1 MGVKQQ
7 IKAIV
12 PQRVWKLLQRNKANI
27 KLASYHSGQRKR
39 FLNNCAGQWND
50 ERFEQLR
57 GTMVYYIHRIEKG
70 LSHKHFRSG
79 FGRSAFIELKAMMER
94 WRELGYPVDDVT
106 YHAAQNVV
114 RAYVHKHRAIG
125 KQIPQFV
132 SEWFADEVASADK
145 ACGNEGN
152 AGVKIVRA
160 SDKLDNK
167 TKNYATL
174 FAQRT
179 SVREYA
185 GTPVN
190 MQAVHDAI
198 ALSMKTP
205 SVCNR
210 QAYRI
215 LLVQNPK
222 LIEHALKLQGGWRGY
237 DMPPLLALISVD
249 VRSFVSVEERNEPYI
264 DGGLFTMAFLTALE
278 YESLASC
285 PLNTMMRK
293 QQEHDIRNLLGIPDY
308 EVLIAFVAIGNFP
321 ESIES
326 PISFRYK
333 PEIITR
339 ELR

>member
-7 IKAIV
+7 VKAIV
-12 PQRVWKLLQRNKANI
+12 PQRVWKILQRNKANLR
-27 KLASYHSGQRKR
+27 LASYYSDQRKR
-39 FLNNCAGQWND
+39 FLNNCAGRWND
-50 ERFEQLR
+50 EQFEQLR

-70 LSHKHFRSG
+70 LSHKRFRSG
-79 FGRSAFIELKAMMER
+79 FGRSAFAELKAVMER
-94 WRELGYPVDDVT
+94 WRESGYSTDDET
-106 YHAAQNVV
+106 YQAAQNVI

-125 KQIPQFV
+125 KPIPQFV
-132 SEWFADEVASADK
+132 GEWFADAVASADK

-185 GTPVN
+185 GTSVD
-190 MQAVHDAI
+190 MQAVHEAI
-198 ALSMKTP
+198 AISMKTP

-215 LLVQNPK
+215 LLVQNQELVK
-222 LIEHALKLQGGWRGY
+222 RALELQGGWRGY
-237 DMPPLLALISVD
+237 DAPPVLALISVD

-293 QQEHDIRNLLGIPDY
+293 QQERDIRELLDIPDY
-308 EVLIAFVAIGNFP
+308 EVLIAFIAIGNVP

-333 PEIITR
+333 PEAITR

>member
-1 MGVKQQ
+1 M
-7 IKAIV
+7 
-12 PQRVWKLLQRNKANI
+12 
-27 KLASYHSGQRKR
+27 
-39 FLNNCAGQWND
+39 
-50 ERFEQLR
+50 
-57 GTMVYYIHRIEKG
+57 
-70 LSHKHFRSG
+70 SHKHFRSG
-79 FGRSAFIELKAMMER
+79 FGRSAFAELKAVMER
-94 WRELGYPVDDVT
+94 WRESGYSTDDET
-106 YHAAQNVV
+106 YQAAQNVI

-125 KQIPQFV
+125 KPIPQFV
-132 SEWFADEVASADK
+132 GEWFADEVASADK

-174 FAQRT
+174 FEQRT
-179 SVREYA
+179 SVREYT
-185 GTPVN
+185 GTSVD
-190 MQAVHDAI
+190 MQAVQEAI
-198 ALSMKTP
+198 AISMKTP

-215 LLVQNPK
+215 LLVQNQELVK
-222 LIEHALKLQGGWRGY
+222 RALELQGGWRGY